1 MTRRRLVAD
10 LSGIEPVAMPMPMP
24 VRLPAP
30 DDLESLAALM
40 LDAYHG
46 TVDADG
52 NETLEMARD
61 EVSSFLAGQSGKPLL
76 EHSRVAVEG
85 RAIVSAVLIS
95 LFEDLPLVAYTY
107 TGAAHKGRGLAENM
121 LRLAMASLWSA
132 GYERAHLWVT
142 TGNQPAERIYARVG
156 FGGTEPDQPPR

>member
-1 MTRRRLVAD
+1 MSRRHLVAD
-10 LSGIEPVAMPMPMP
+10 LSGIEPVAMPIP

-52 NETLEMARD
+52 DETLEMARD

-76 EHSRVAVEG
+76 EHSRVAVKG

-107 TGAAHKGRGLAENM
+107 TGAAHKGRGLAEGM
-121 LRLAMASLWSA
+121 LRLAMASLRSA
-132 GYERAHLWVT
+132 GHERVHLWVT
-142 TGNQPAERIYARVG
+142 AGNQPAERIYVLLG
-156 FGGTEPDQPPR
+156 FVSAEPDLAPM